1 MSADPELALRERIMH
16 ALAGATARS
25 GGTLTYRELDA
36 FDVGGGEVRRLR
48 DTSRGI
54 WNPKDLAGTLT
65 VVSSPD
71 GPYDDSGIEDGYLH
85 YDYRAGSADGDNAK
99 LRVAAELGLPIILLR
114 KIDRGVYVPIFPVY
128 VVKDDRERRQFVIAL
143 DESLR
148 FIADPLRMTPAQK
161 RYAERVVRQRLHQ
174 PEFRGRVI
182 RAYDRRCTVCLLKH
196 ADLLDAAHIIGDRED
211 GGDPVVTNGLSL
223 CKIHHAAY
231 DRQLLGISPDYVVEI
246 NSDLMQEVDGPMLR
260 HGLQEMNGRR
270 LELPGRRADWPDR
283 ERLAARFAEF
293 SAAS

>member
-1 MSADPELALRERIMH
+1 VILDPELLLRERIMH

-25 GGTLTYRELDA
+25 GGTLTHRELDA

-71 GPYDDSGIEDGYLH
+71 GPYDDSALEGGFLR
-85 YDYRAGSADGDNAK
+85 YDYRAGSDGGDNAK
-99 LRVAAELGLPIILLR
+99 LRAACELGLPIILLN
-114 KIDRGVYVPIFPVY
+114 KIDSGVYVPTFPVY
-128 VVKDDRERRQFVIAL
+128 VVRDDRERRQFVIAL

-148 FIADPLRMTPAQK
+148 FLPDPAHLTPVQR
-161 RYAERVVRQRLHQ
+161 RYAERVARQRLHQ
-174 PEFRGRVI
+174 PVFRGRVI
-182 RAYDRRCTVCLLKH
+182 RAYNRRCAVCLLKH
-196 ADLLDAAHIIGDRED
+196 ADLLDAAHITGDRED

-231 DRQLLGISPDYVVEI
+231 DRQLLGISPDFVVAI
-246 NSDLMQEVDGPMLR
+246 NHELMEEVDGPMLR

-270 LELPGRRADWPDR
+270 LELPRRRSDWPDR
-283 ERLAARFAEF
+283 DRLAARFDTF

>member
-1 MSADPELALRERIMH
+1 MELDPELALRERIMH

-25 GGTLTYRELDA
+25 GGTLTHHELDS
-36 FDVGGGEVRRLR
+36 FDVGNGEVRRLR

-65 VVSSPD
+65 IVSSPD
-71 GPYDDSGIEDGYLH
+71 GPYDDSALENGFLR
-85 YDYRAGSADGDNAK
+85 YDYRAGSDGGDNAK
-99 LRVAAELGLPIILLR
+99 LRRAAELGLPIILLT
-114 KIDRGVYVPIFPVY
+114 KIDTGVYVPSFPVY
-128 VVKDDRERRQFVIAL
+128 VVKDDGERRQFVIAL

-148 FIADPLRMTPAQK
+148 FLPDPLHMTPTQR
-161 RYAERVVRQRLHQ
+161 RYAERVAKQRLHQ
-174 PEFRGRVI
+174 PVFRGRVI
-182 RAYDRRCTVCLLKH
+182 RAYARRCTVCLLKH

-246 NSDLMQEVDGPMLR
+246 NRDLMHEVDGPMLR

-270 LELPGRRADWPDR
+270 LELPGRRVDWPDR
-283 ERLAARFAEF
+283 DRLATRFQEF